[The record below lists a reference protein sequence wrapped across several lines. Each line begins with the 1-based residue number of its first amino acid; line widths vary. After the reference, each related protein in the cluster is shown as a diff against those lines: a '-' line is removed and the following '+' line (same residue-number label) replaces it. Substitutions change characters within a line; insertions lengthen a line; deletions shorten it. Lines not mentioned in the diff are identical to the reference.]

1 MGTVDP
7 EDGLKRHLRELF
19 RQSEEELSPGE
30 GPRTGWIPL
39 TPQEVAQLESGGS
52 RSGDWSK
59 VLVMPGS
66 DLSRIEGC
74 RLQGEVRLDLHSAI
88 RPDGSR
94 AEPFL
99 RASTIMDSEIGPGC
113 RVVSTG
119 LVSRVRLG
127 SCSVIERCGRV
138 VFRPGSAS
146 GSGSVLNLGVETGER
161 AVGSFPL
168 LDVESAAL
176 LSGGTGARSS
186 RAEFEPLLEAFLD
199 LLKSRSFG
207 IIGDY
212 ASLLD
217 TPVVEDCFIG
227 PGVVV
232 SCACGVRNSTLLGGV
247 CPSRVSD
254 GALVRGSILK
264 WGASADSMAV
274 VEGSILDEAATVE
287 RHGKLISSLLGP
299 NGVLAEGEIT
309 ATLAGPF
316 TAAHHQSLL
325 IAAWWPRGRGNL
337 GYGANVGSNHTSRMA
352 DQEIRPGE
360 GMFFG
365 LGCSVKYPSDFGGAP
380 YSILA
385 TGVTA
390 LPQRVSF
397 PFSLI
402 CEPFSTQDGVPPAF
416 NQIIPAWVLSSSF
429 FSVVRNDAKFRLRNR
444 ASRWKGNAGVFTPAI
459 VDQMAAAADRLEA
472 ALPAALYMN
481 DSIPGLGC
489 NFLLEEDRLAAVG
502 AYRFHVGFHALG
514 RLAAAMDGGR
524 TFRELMEDCHADPD
538 WTRSR
543 ERILSMYPGEGVERL
558 LERLR
563 SMWEKA
569 GADVEES
576 RVKDYSRGVRIIP
589 DYAELHAPTAED
601 PVLLGFRA
609 DAAAAGAMIDRLLL
623 TGL

>member
-1 MGTVDP
+1 MGAADP
-7 EDGLKRHLRELF
+7 TDGLKRHLRELF
-19 RQSEEELSPGE
+19 RQSEEELSPRE

-39 TPQEVAQLESGGS
+39 TPRQVAQLESGGS
-52 RSGDWSK
+52 RSDDWSK
-59 VLVMPGS
+59 VLVTAGS
-66 DLSRIEGC
+66 DTAAIDGC
-74 RLQGEVRLDLHSAI
+74 RFQGDVRLNLHPAV
-88 RPDGSR
+88 RPDGSC

-99 RASTIMDSEIGPGC
+99 SASTIMDSEIGPGC
-113 RVVSTG
+113 SVVSTG
-119 LVSRVRLG
+119 LVSRVRMG
-127 SCSVIERCGRV
+127 SGSVIERCGRV

-146 GSGSVLNLGVETGER
+146 GSGSVLHLGVETGER

-168 LDVESAAL
+168 LDVDTAAL
-176 LSGGTGARSS
+176 LSGGIGARSS

-207 IIGDY
+207 IVGDF

-217 TPVVEDCFIG
+217 TPVVEDSHIG

-316 TAAHHQSLL
+316 TTAHHQSLL
-325 IAAWWPRGRGNL
+325 IAAWWPGGRGNL

-352 DQEIRPGE
+352 DQEIRPGD

-365 LGCSVKYPSDFGGAP
+365 LGCSVKYPSDFSGAP

-402 CEPFSTQDGVPPAF
+402 CEPFSRQDGVPPAF

-444 ASRWKGNAGVFTPAI
+444 ASGWKGNAGVFTPAI

-472 ALPAALYMN
+472 ASPAALYMN

-489 NFLLEEDRLAAVG
+489 NFLLEEDRLAAVS
-502 AYRFHVGFHALG
+502 AYRFHVGFHSLG
-514 RLAAAMDGGR
+514 RLAAAMDRGR

-543 ERILSMYPGEGVERL
+543 ELILSMYPGEGVERL
-558 LERLR
+558 LARLR

-569 GADVEES
+569 ADDVQES
-576 RVKDYSRGVRIIP
+576 RARDYSRGGRIIP

-601 PVLLGFRA
+601 PVVLGFRA
-609 DAAAAGAMIDRLLL
+609 EAEAARAMVDRLLQADI
-623 TGL
+623 